1 MMWTHLLYIIKE
13 NIIEYTGFS
22 EINLVLSS
30 QTLSNK
36 KGTINCLKKADK
48 HLDVPSD
55 TREKYCSYI
64 APFKKG

>member
-1 MMWTHLLYIIKE
+1 M
-13 NIIEYTGFS
+13 EYKGFS

-30 QTLSNK
+30 QALSNK
-36 KGTINCLKKADK
+36 KGTINFLKKADK

-55 TREKYCSYI
+55 TGEKYCLYI

>member
-1 MMWTHLLYIIKE
+1 M
-13 NIIEYTGFS
+13 EYKGFS

-30 QTLSNK
+30 QALSNK

-55 TREKYCSYI
+55 TREKYCLYI